1 MKRKA
6 IIAACVLVTLILLIS
21 SCAHRTVTAIDGYRF
36 QWMADEGSYIAT
48 TTDASFLA
56 SFITLDPRISQRIQ
70 RASIKING
78 SDFTAVIEGDI
89 PSSSFK
95 AGMLFTSDFSKKK
108 GETWYSDSTDSLLMA
123 SPQNDLVV
131 ATNSD
136 YPAAEESVMNTFLPK
151 SIDDSTAAIM
161 ASADVALYSR
171 RPSGLPSVPLFSG
184 GFSTAGIS
192 EILLWANGESMSMKV
207 EFDTEK
213 MASAF
218 SKLLKLSYIAKLKK
232 AGIKVDLGA
241 LKLQFSENG
250 TQVIASGLSI
260 TQEEI
265 RTLIS
270 SINI

>member
-6 IIAACVLVTLILLIS
+6 IIAACVLVTMILLIS
-21 SCAHRTVTAIDGYRF
+21 SCAHRTVTEIDGYRF

-48 TTDASFLA
+48 TTDASILQ
-56 SFITLDPRISQRIQ
+56 SFISLDPRISQRIQ

-123 SPQNDLVV
+123 SPQNDLVI

-136 YPAAEESVMNTFLPK
+136 YPAAEESVMNAFLPK
-151 SIDDSTAAIM
+151 TIDDSTAAIM

-192 EILLWANGESMSMKV
+192 EILLWANGESMSIRA

-213 MASAF
+213 LASAF

-250 TQVIASGLSI
+250 TQVIASGLNI